1 MIVKMK
7 FVTISGPL
15 GDIDRITD
23 QYLSKH
29 EIHLE
34 SALSE
39 LKTVENLQPI
49 TDSNPYRNILS
60 LTEQFVKLIDKP
72 DQITSDSN
80 LDVESIRTL
89 IRQTNT
95 DYLNL
100 KEKKD
105 SLNREQNAILARM
118 NAIAPFRSIE
128 YDMKDILSYQYIN
141 YRFGRL
147 PIYFYGKLQKYLLD
161 DLSAIFIEGGRDEA
175 YQYGVYF
182 VSARD
187 TQKTDATFRSLHFE
201 RTPFDMD
208 LTGTPASIYAQL
220 QKQSDELSAQISDL
234 EDQISNLISSR
245 GPQILAANKKLE
257 VLANNF
263 DIRKYAARMVNDQ
276 SDYYVLCGWMSET
289 DITEL
294 LKDTKD
300 DDNVIIVLEK
310 DHKSHFGEPPTKL
323 KNPKIFKPYEM
334 YVGMYGLP
342 AHDELDPTVF
352 VALTY
357 SFIFG
362 MMFGDVGQGLVL
374 AIGGFLLYKFK
385 HMALAGIISMAGIFS
400 TFFGFMFGSVFG
412 FENVIEAVWLHP
424 MSHMTTLP
432 FIGRLNTVFVVT
444 IAFGMGLI
452 LFAMIL
458 HIINGVKSHD
468 IGSTWFDVNGVAG
481 LVFYGSLVLT
491 IVLFMTGKPVPA
503 GIVMVIMFG
512 IPLLVI
518 VFKEPLTNLI
528 MKKAEIMEESI
539 GMFLVQGVFEL
550 IETLLSYF
558 SNTLSFVRIGAFAVS
573 HAAMMEVVLMLAG
586 ATEGG
591 NPNWLVVVLGN
602 IFVCGMEGLVVGI
615 QVLRLEYY
623 EMFSRFY
630 KGSGREFKPYKR
642 NSN

>member
-15 GDIDRITD
+15 GDIDRVTE

-49 TDSNPYRNILS
+49 ADANPYRNTLS
-60 LTEQFVKLIDKP
+60 LTEQFVNLIP
-72 DQITSDSN
+72 DSDHITPDEA
-80 LDVESIRTL
+80 LDIESVTDFIK
-89 IRQTNT
+89 QTNT

-100 KEKKD
+100 KEQKDAINKK
-105 SLNREQNAILARM
+105 REEILTQM

-128 YDMKDILSYQYIN
+128 YDMKDILSYQFIK

-147 PIYFYGKLQKYLLD
+147 PIYFYGKLQKYLLG
-161 DLSAIFIEGGRDEA
+161 DLSAIFIEGGRDEH
-175 YQYGVYF
+175 YQYGIYF

-187 TQKTDATFRSLHFE
+187 AKKADATFRSLHFE
-201 RTPFDMD
+201 RSPLGDM
-208 LTGTPASIYAQL
+208 TEGTPTAIYAEL
-220 QKQSDELSAQISDL
+220 QKEADTLAQQLTELENQITELLRSH
-234 EDQISNLISSR
+234 
-245 GPQILAANKKLE
+245 GPQILAAKQKLQ
-257 VLANNF
+257 VLADNF
-263 DIRKYAARMVNDQ
+263 DIRKYAARMVNDGD
-276 SDYYVLCGWMSET
+276 DYYVLCGWMST
-289 DITEL
+289 KDVKEL
-294 LKDTKD
+294 LADTKD
-300 DDNVIIVLEK
+300 DENVILVLEAE
-310 DHKSHFGEPPTKL
+310 HKSHLGEPPTKL

-334 YVGMYGLP
+334 YINMYGLP
-342 AHDELDPTVF
+342 AHNELDPTVF
-352 VALTY
+352 VGLTY

-374 AIGGFLLYKFK
+374 AIGGYLLYRFK
-385 HMALAGIISMAGIFS
+385 HMALAGIVATAGIFS
-400 TFFGFMFGSVFG
+400 TFFGFMFGSFFG
-412 FENVIEAVWLHP
+412 FEDVIDAVWLRP
-424 MSHMTTLP
+424 MSHMTILP
-432 FIGRLNTVFVVT
+432 FIGRLNTVFIIT

-458 HIINGVKSHD
+458 HIINGIKSHD

-481 LVFYGSLVLT
+481 LVFYGAVVIT
-491 IVLFMTGKPVPA
+491 IVLFMTGNKIPG
-503 GIVMVIMFG
+503 GIFMGVMFG
-512 IPLLVI
+512 IPLLLI
-518 VFKEPLTNLI
+518 LFKEPLTNKI
-528 MKKAEIMEESI
+528 EKKAKLMEESA
-539 GMFLVQGVFEL
+539 GMFLLQGFFEL
-550 IETLLSYF
+550 FETMLSYF

-591 NPNWLVVVLGN
+591 SPNWLVVVLGN
-602 IFVCGMEGLVVGI
+602 IFVCGMEGLIVGI

-630 KGSGREFKPYKR
+630 KGSGREFKPYKQTL
-642 NSN
+642 N